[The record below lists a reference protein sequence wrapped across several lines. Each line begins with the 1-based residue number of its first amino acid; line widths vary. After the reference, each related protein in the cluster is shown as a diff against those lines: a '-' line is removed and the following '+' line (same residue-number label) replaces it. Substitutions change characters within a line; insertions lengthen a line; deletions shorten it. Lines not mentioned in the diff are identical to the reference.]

1 MGVSYQAVLWN
12 RQKKRYDRWMLILI
26 ALYLGAFIGF
36 QFAFQPNITPETLI
50 IRASGTLAL
59 LMLHF
64 ILLIGPLCRL
74 NDRFLPLLYNR
85 RHLGVTMFL
94 FALIHGAFSI
104 FQFHALGNVNPILS
118 IFISNPEYASLAN
131 FPFQA
136 LGFFALLILFLMASS
151 SHDFWLHNLSPRF
164 WKVMHMMVYVAY
176 GLIVMHVMLGAAQR
190 EDSPEWLGIML
201 VGLLLISVMHLAAA
215 ITQRRQQVHS
225 KFKGKDGYF
234 LVGELDEIPEN
245 RAKVVFVE
253 GENIAVFKYDGK
265 VSAIN
270 NVCKHQLGPLGEG
283 MVVDGCVTCP
293 WHGYQYRPEDGCSPP
308 PFKEKVATYYTKIV
322 GTRVYVSPQAQPE
335 GTYVKPA
342 QIPQEAQS

>member
-12 RQKKRYDRWMLILI
+12 KQKKRYDRWMLILI
-26 ALYLGAFIGF
+26 GLYLASFI
-36 QFAFQPNITPETLI
+36 AFQLIFQPTITPETLI

-74 NDRFLPLLYNR
+74 NERFLPILYNR

-104 FQFHALGNVNPILS
+104 IQFHALGNVNPILS
-118 IFISNPEYASLAN
+118 IFTSNPEYASLGN

-136 LGFFALLILFLMASS
+136 LGFFALLILFLMAAT

-164 WKVMHMMVYVAY
+164 WKAMHMMVYVAY
-176 GLIVMHVMLGAAQR
+176 ALIILHVMLGAAQR
-190 EDSPEWLGIML
+190 EDSPAWLGIML
-201 VGLLLISVMHLAAA
+201 FGLLLVSGFHVFAA
-215 ITQRRQQVHS
+215 IREKR
-225 KFKGKDGYF
+225 KAFYADAREMDGF
-234 LVGELDEIPEN
+234 VLIGELDEIPEN
-245 RAKVVFVE
+245 RAKVVLVE

-293 WHGYQYRPEDGCSPP
+293 WHGYQYQPADGCSPP
-308 PFKEKVATYYTKIV
+308 PFTEKVATYFVKLV
-322 GTRVYVSPQAQPE
+322 GTKVYVSPQPQAE
-335 GTYVKPA
+335 GTFIEPA
-342 QIPQEAQS
+342 KIFE